1 MNLCITNIII
11 CIHNNIIVPVITWDD
26 SQVTIPE
33 GENRQVCFSSD
44 IGTAQP
50 YDVMVG
56 AREKGTSPATQGMY
70 EIE

>member
-1 MNLCITNIII
+1 M
-11 CIHNNIIVPVITWDD
+11 PVITWDD

-33 GENRQVCFSSD
+33 GGNRQVCFSSN

-56 AREKGTSPATQGMY
+56 AREKGASPATRGMY

>member
-1 MNLCITNIII
+1 M
-11 CIHNNIIVPVITWDD
+11 PVTTWDD

-33 GENRQVCFSSD
+33 GGNRQVCFSSD

-56 AREKGTSPATQGMY
+56 AREKGTSPATRGMY
-70 EIE
+70 MKLKR